1 MRGSRDSKIVTICL
15 FVKLWQQLST
25 TETTDK
31 LMMTEVCRNVCHA
44 VLKTETLKSKQS
56 EASEALISG
65 SEIIVILPTGF
76 GKSLFTKFTPPLSCA
91 LRQARETVRSLYSW
105 LLGWSIVWM
114 KQEWRQWSL
123 SNHGR
128 KTSTRAQ
135 TTRTKKTWPEKKPWK
150 GGVMMHVNQRKKEFK
165 KEYAPFYRYKCKRTR
180 TRGQVRASLVTIS
193 ETSPSVDALK

>member
-15 FVKLWQQLST
+15 FVKLWQQLSA

-76 GKSLFTKFTPPLSCA
+76 GKSLFISCLLCLA
-91 LRQARETVRSLYSW
+91 PSVKREKR
-105 LLGWSIVWM
+105 SIVWM

-135 TTRTKKTWPEKKPWK
+135 TTRTKRTWPEKKSWK

-165 KEYAPFYRYKCKRTR
+165 KEYASFYRYKCKKTL

-193 ETSPSVDALK
+193 EISSSVDALK